1 MRFWVSGSALAG
13 NVPRNAQRLP
23 SGAKAQLWGREL
35 RRGLSPCLLKNLVHL
50 GETVFLVAVV
60 CVIADARMT
69 QQKAALAPKVAAH
82 KANERTLA
90 GLRPGKDS
98 IEHAV
103 NLNRQ
108 FNKDDKPRDGEFVW
122 FDHCRDASLTV
133 DSDAARKIQEIR
145 VAPWGGS
152 TADCAGMPPG
162 PWKTGL
168 GLRLADSTVK
178 VTQLYGAPDSKS
190 PSSKGGQQ
198 LELWYYAFDWAG
210 PDVPQVME
218 VLCTADE
225 GGKPGRVVEITLAAP
240 SL

>member
-1 MRFWVSGSALAG
+1 V
-13 NVPRNAQRLP
+13 
-23 SGAKAQLWGREL
+23 
-35 RRGLSPCLLKNLVHL
+35 
-50 GETVFLVAVV
+50 
-60 CVIADARMT
+60 
-69 QQKAALAPKVAAH
+69 
-82 KANERTLA
+82 TLY
-90 GLRPGKDS
+90 
-98 IEHAV
+98 
-103 NLNRQ
+103 RQ
-108 FNKDDKPRDGEFVW
+108 FNHEKKSQSESVW

-133 DSDAARKIQEIR
+133 DSDGEKKIQEIR

-152 TADCAGMPPG
+152 TADCSEMPPG

-168 GLRLADSTVK
+168 GLRLWDSTAK
-178 VTQLYGAPDSKS
+178 IRQLYGEPGSKS

-218 VLCTADE
+218 VLCTAEE